1 MHSLLKATVLGVGLL
16 AGASAAAYAQSVS
29 ALPPTS
35 PETAPTATMPP
46 VSSEKISPNPGN
58 NAAWQEQHYTAAPAD
73 DDPARHPYS
82 APHFAP
88 APN

>member
-16 AGASAAAYAQSVS
+16 AGASAIAHAQSVS

-35 PETAPTATMPP
+35 SATAPTATKPAL
-46 VSSEKISPNPGN
+46 SSSKIFPNPGN
-58 NAAWQEQHYTAAPAD
+58 STGWTEEHYQAAQSD
-73 DDPARHPYS
+73 KDPGRHPYS
-82 APHFAP
+82 TPHFAP